1 LSKVTVLIP
10 FLLLVVVLML
20 AVLRGLNRLP
30 SARTETYLS
39 LGALLLLEAAA
50 ALTLGLL
57 ASAAVSHPSQATLA
71 LPMLCFPAV
80 LFSGAILPV
89 HVMAAT
95 GAAISTVIPVRWA
108 FEGIGHVL
116 GARQIL
122 LHGDSPLGPPL
133 IQSYGDAGTAS
144 TGVYMLYLGV
154 FTAVFFGGA
163 WAMLVRGCRRN
174 TR

>member
-1 LSKVTVLIP
+1 
-10 FLLLVVVLML
+10 
-20 AVLRGLNRLP
+20 
-30 SARTETYLS
+30 
-39 LGALLLLEAAA
+39 
-50 ALTLGLL
+50 LL

-89 HVMAAT
+89 HVMAAA

-108 FEGIGHVL
+108 FEGIGHTL
-116 GARQIL
+116 GARAIL

-133 IQSYGDAGTAS
+133 VRSYGNAGTA
-144 TGVYMLYLGV
+144 TTATYLAYLGL
-154 FTAVFFGGA
+154 FTIAFFVGA
-163 WAMLVRGCRRN
+163 WAVLARGCRRN

>member
-1 LSKVTVLIP
+1 
-10 FLLLVVVLML
+10 ML

-30 SARTETYLS
+30 AASTQTYLS

-89 HVMAAT
+89 HVMAAA
-95 GAAISTVIPVRWA
+95 GAAISTIIPVRWA
-108 FEGIGHVL
+108 FEGIGHTL
-116 GARQIL
+116 GARAIL

-133 IQSYGDAGTAS
+133 VRSYGNAGTA
-144 TGVYMLYLGV
+144 TTATYLAYLGL
-154 FTAVFFGGA
+154 FTVVFFAGA
-163 WAMLVRGCRRN
+163 WAVLARGCRRN